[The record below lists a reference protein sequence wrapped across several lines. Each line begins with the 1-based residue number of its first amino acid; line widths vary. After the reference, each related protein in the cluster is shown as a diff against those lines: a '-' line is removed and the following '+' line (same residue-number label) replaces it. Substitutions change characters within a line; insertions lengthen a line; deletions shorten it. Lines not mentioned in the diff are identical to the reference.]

1 MPKELVH
8 TQRPRRFSWV
18 DILVIA
24 LSFGLLYLL
33 LTLGS
38 GMKASFIPEQASELS
53 LNPILLPYYAGRSL
67 LRMFIAYGLSLVFT
81 FVYGRIAAYNK
92 RASIV
97 MVPLLDILQSI
108 PVLGFLSVTVT
119 GLIGLFPGSMMGPEL
134 AAIFAIFTGQV
145 WNMTFS
151 FYYSVTSIP
160 SELREVSAM
169 MRMSGFSKFTKLEVP
184 YSMIGLVWNSMMSFG
199 GGWFFLAA
207 SEAITVLGK
216 DIKLPGIGSYMAT
229 AIDKGDM
236 TAIYLSIATMILMIV
251 VVDQLFWR
259 PLVAW
264 SQKFKMEQ
272 SEGEGQESWFLDL
285 LRKSAVVSQLLAV
298 IKAIFIRTRELFK
311 GIKRIKSINRTIK
324 ENAVIN
330 LFTRFLKWGIALW
343 LIYIIG
349 KHVFEGV
356 LLVLQLS
363 QDDLLKALE
372 YGSFTFLRVMLGTLI
387 GTLWTVPVGVAIG
400 LSPKLARFAQ
410 PLVQIAA
417 SFPANMVF
425 PFITL
430 FYLNHNISIEIGAV
444 PLMMLG
450 TQWYILFNVI
460 AGALAIPN
468 DLKEASTVLGLNRY
482 EKWKR
487 LILPAIF
494 PFLVTGWITASGGAW
509 NASIV
514 SEIVSWQ
521 NHDLVATGL
530 GSYIASATN
539 EGNWPKIIWGITVM
553 ALIVVFTNRLIW
565 RKLYAIANEKFNIS

>member
-1 MPKELVH
+1 MRKEFIQ
-8 TQRPRRFSWV
+8 TQQTRRFGWV
-18 DILVIA
+18 DILVII
-24 LSFGLLYLL
+24 LSFGLLYFL

-38 GMKASFIPEQASELS
+38 GMKASFIPEQASEIS
-53 LNPILLPYYAGRSL
+53 LNPMLLPYYAGRSL
-67 LRMFIAYGLSLVFT
+67 LRMFLAYGLSLVFT

-108 PVLGFLSVTVT
+108 PVLGFLSVTIT
-119 GLIGLFPGSMMGPEL
+119 GLIGLFPGNMLGPEL
-134 AAIFAIFTGQV
+134 ASIFAIFTGQV

-151 FYYSVTSIP
+151 FYYSVTAIP
-160 SELREVSAM
+160 RELQEVSAM
-169 MRMSGFSKFTKLEVP
+169 TRMSGFSRFTKLEVP

-229 AIDKGDM
+229 SIDKGDM
-236 TAIYLSIATMILMIV
+236 NAIYLSIATMILMIV

-259 PLVAW
+259 PLVVW

-272 SEGEGQESWFLDL
+272 SEGNEQKSWFLNL
-285 LRKSAVVSQLLAV
+285 LRKSVVISHLQVVNRIIAL
-298 IKAIFIRTRELFK
+298 KIRKPFKEL
-311 GIKRIKSINRTIK
+311 KRNNLNTK

-330 LFTRFLKWGIALW
+330 LLARLLKWGIALW

-349 KHVFEGV
+349 KHVFEGI
-356 LLVLQLS
+356 LLVLQLG
-363 QDDLLKALE
+363 QGDLLKPLG
-372 YGSFTFLRVMLGTLI
+372 YGSYTFLRVLLGTLI

-400 LSPKLARFAQ
+400 LSPRLARFAQ

-430 FYLNHNISIEIGAV
+430 FYLNHHISIEIGAV

-468 DLKEASTVLGLNRY
+468 DLKEVSTVLGLTRY

-494 PFLVTGWITASGGAW
+494 PYLVTGWITASGGAW

-521 NHDLVATGL
+521 NHDLIATGL
-530 GSYIASATN
+530 GAYIASATN
-539 EGNWPKIIWGITVM
+539 EGNWPKIIWGIIVM
-553 ALIVVFTNRLIW
+553 ALIVVFTNRIIW
-565 RKLYAIANEKFNIS
+565 RKLYTLANEKFNIA

>member
-1 MPKELVH
+1 MRKEFIQSQQ
-8 TQRPRRFSWV
+8 TRRFGWV
-18 DILVIA
+18 DILVII
-24 LSFGLLYLL
+24 LSFGLLYFL

-38 GMKASFIPEQASELS
+38 GMKASFIPERASVIS
-53 LNPILLPYYAGRSL
+53 LNPALLPYYAGRSL
-67 LRMFIAYGLSLVFT
+67 LRMFLAYGLSLLFT
-81 FVYGRIAAYNK
+81 FSYGRIAAYNK

-108 PVLGFLSVTVT
+108 PVLGFLSVSIT
-119 GLIGLFPGSMMGPEL
+119 GLIGLFPGNMLGPEL
-134 AAIFAIFTGQV
+134 ASIFAIFTGQA

-151 FYYSVTSIP
+151 FYYSVTAIP
-160 SELREVSAM
+160 KELNEVSAM
-169 MRMSGFSKFTKLEVP
+169 TRMSWYSRFTKVEIP

-229 AIDKGDM
+229 AIDTGNMK
-236 TAIYLSIATMILMIV
+236 AIYLSIATMIIMII

-272 SEGEGQESWFLDL
+272 SEGDGQESWFLDL
-285 LRKSAVVSQLLAV
+285 LRKSVVVSKVQIVFTKITYEIGDSLKRVKPKNHSSEQNSFLNMFARLIQLGV
-298 IKAIFIRTRELFK
+298 
-311 GIKRIKSINRTIK
+311 G
-324 ENAVIN
+324 
-330 LFTRFLKWGIALW
+330 LW
-343 LIYIIG
+343 LIYVIIT
-349 KHVFEGV
+349 HVYEGV
-356 LLVLQLS
+356 ILVLQLS
-363 QDDLLKALE
+363 QSDLLKPLE
-372 YGSFTFLRVMLGTLI
+372 YGSYTFLRVLLGTLI
-387 GTLWTVPVGVAIG
+387 STIWTVPVGVAIG
-400 LSPKLARFAQ
+400 LNPKLARFAQ

-430 FYLNHNISIEIGAV
+430 FYLNHHISLEIGAV

-460 AGALAIPN
+460 AGALAIPDN
-468 DLKEASTVLGLNRY
+468 LKEASTVLGLTRY
-482 EKWKR
+482 EKWRR

-494 PFLVTGWITASGGAW
+494 PYLVTGWITASGGAW

-514 SEIVSWQ
+514 SEIVSWK

-553 ALIVVFTNRLIW
+553 AIIVVLTNRLIW
-565 RKLYAIANEKFNIS
+565 RKLYAIANEKFNIA

>member
-1 MPKELVH
+1 MRKEFIQ
-8 TQRPRRFSWV
+8 TQQTRRFGWI
-18 DILVIA
+18 DILVII
-24 LSFGLLYLL
+24 LSFGLLYFL

-38 GMKASFIPEQASELS
+38 GMKASFIPEQASEMS
-53 LNPILLPYYAGRSL
+53 LNPMLLPYYAGRSL
-67 LRMFIAYGLSLVFT
+67 LRMFLAYGLSLVFT

-108 PVLGFLSVTVT
+108 PVLGFLSVTIT
-119 GLIGLFPGSMMGPEL
+119 GLIGFFPGNMLGPEL
-134 AAIFAIFTGQV
+134 ASIFAIFTGQV

-151 FYYSVTSIP
+151 FYYSVTAIP
-160 SELREVSAM
+160 RELQEVSAM
-169 MRMSGFSKFTKLEVP
+169 TRMSGFSKFTKLEVP

-236 TAIYLSIATMILMIV
+236 NAIYLSIAMMILMIV

-272 SEGEGQESWFLDL
+272 SEGDGQKSWFLDL
-285 LRKSAVVSQLLAV
+285 LRKSVVISQLQVVNRIIAL
-298 IKAIFIRTRELFK
+298 KIRKPFK
-311 GIKRIKSINRTIK
+311 EIKRNNLNTK
-324 ENAVIN
+324 ENAIIN
-330 LFTRFLKWGIALW
+330 LLAHLLKWGIALW

-349 KHVFEGV
+349 KHVFEGI
-356 LLVLQLS
+356 LLVLQLG
-363 QDDLLKALE
+363 QGDLLNPLE
-372 YGSFTFLRVMLGTLI
+372 YGSYTFLRVLLGTLI
-387 GTLWTVPVGVAIG
+387 GTIWTVPVGVAIG
-400 LSPKLARFAQ
+400 LSPRLARFAQ

-430 FYLNHNISIEIGAV
+430 FYLNHHISIEIGAV

-494 PFLVTGWITASGGAW
+494 PYLVTGWITASGGAW

-521 NHDLVATGL
+521 NHDLIATGL
-530 GSYIASATN
+530 GAYIASATN

-553 ALIVVFTNRLIW
+553 ALIVVFTNRMIW
-565 RKLYAIANEKFNIS
+565 RKLYTLANEKFNIA

>member
-1 MPKELVH
+1 MRREFIQ
-8 TQRPRRFSWV
+8 TQQTRRFGWV
-18 DILVIA
+18 DILVIV
-24 LSFGLLYLL
+24 LSFGLLYFL

-38 GMKASFIPEQASELS
+38 GMKASFIPEQATEIS
-53 LNPILLPYYAGRSL
+53 LNPMQLPYYAGRSL
-67 LRMFIAYGLSLVFT
+67 LRMFLAYGLSLVFT

-108 PVLGFLSVTVT
+108 PVLGFLSVTIT
-119 GLIGLFPGSMMGPEL
+119 GLIGLFPGNMLGPEL
-134 AAIFAIFTGQV
+134 ASIFAIFTGQV

-151 FYYSVTSIP
+151 FYYSVTAIP
-160 SELREVSAM
+160 RELREVSAM
-169 MRMSGFSKFTKLEVP
+169 TRMSGFSSFTKLEVP

-229 AIDKGDM
+229 AIEKGDM
-236 TAIYLSIATMILMIV
+236 KAIYLSIATMIIMIV

-272 SEGEGQESWFLDL
+272 SEGDGQESWFLDL
-285 LRKSAVVSQLLAV
+285 LRKSVVISQLQVVLRTIALK
-298 IKAIFIRTRELFK
+298 IKESFK
-311 GIKRIKSINRTIK
+311 GIKRNNPNTK
-324 ENAVIN
+324 ENAVII
-330 LFTRFLKWGIALW
+330 LVARLLKWGITLW
-343 LIYIIG
+343 LIYVIS
-349 KHVFEGV
+349 KHIFEGV
-356 LLVLQLS
+356 LLVSRLS
-363 QDDLLKALE
+363 QGDLLKALE
-372 YGSFTFLRVMLGTLI
+372 YGSYTFLRVLLGTLI
-387 GTLWTVPVGVAIG
+387 GTIWTVPVGVAIG

-430 FYLNHNISIEIGAV
+430 FYLKHHVSIEIGAV

-468 DLKEASTVLGLNRY
+468 DLKEASTVLGLTRY
-482 EKWKR
+482 EKWRR

-494 PFLVTGWITASGGAW
+494 PYLVTGWITASGGAW

-521 NHDLVATGL
+521 NHDLIATGL
-530 GSYIASATN
+530 GAYIASATN

-553 ALIVVFTNRLIW
+553 ALIVVVTNRMIW
-565 RKLYAIANEKFNIS
+565 RKLYALANEKFNIT